1 MLRLTGVEMS
11 YGAEKILA
19 HIDLT
24 LAPGEFVVVLG
35 ASGCGKTTLLR
46 MAAGAIGPPAGAVE
60 NSFSRTASVYQ
71 EPRLLPWLDAVDNAA
86 FGLKA
91 LGADK
96 KMRRDQARK
105 TLARLGFGAADF
117 AKRPAAM
124 SGGMAQR
131 VAIARARAVA
141 PDLLLMDEPFG
152 ALDIGLRRRLQDLT
166 RREAENSGQAVLF
179 VTHDVAEALRL
190 ASRIV
195 VLSQRPS
202 RIVADLANEPRSD
215 PAQIFEAAAALLRRP
230 EIEAA
235 LFSPPGELM

>member
-1 MLRLTGVEMS
+1 MLRLTGMEMD
-11 YGAEKILA
+11 YGAEKI
-19 HIDLT
+19 IERVDLT

-46 MAAGAIGPPAGAVE
+46 LAAGALAPTAGAVE
-60 NSFSRTASVYQ
+60 NNFSRTASVYQ
-71 EPRLLPWLDAVDNAA
+71 EPRLPPWLDAVDNAA

-91 LGADK
+91 LGVDK
-96 KMRRDQARK
+96 KTRRDRAQK
-105 TLARLGFGAADF
+105 ILARLGFGAADF
-117 AKRPAAM
+117 VKRPAAM

-131 VAIARARAVA
+131 VAIARTLAVA
-141 PDLLLMDEPFG
+141 PDLMLMDEPFG

-179 VTHDVAEALRL
+179 VTHDIAEALRL
-190 ASRIV
+190 ASRVV

-215 PAQIFEAAAALLRRP
+215 PAKIFEAAAALLRRP
-230 EIEAA
+230 EIEAV
-235 LFSPPGELM
+235 LFAPPGGSV